1 MPESVSSPCRP
12 RWLAKSTRS
21 CSTTPAPAVTRGPS
35 ETSVPSVKRRTRPR
49 NPWSETIRL
58 VPPPVTI
65 TGVPLARAAAT
76 AAMKACSSRVSAN
89 RSAGPPIPN
98 RVKRASGVRAETVKL
113 GISAR
118 RTCVSSVVGITLII
132 GEAYFVRSAFPG
144 FPAEGLAFFAAL
156 QRHNRREWFQPRKAI
171 FEEKLKQPMR
181 ELVGAVNSAMRS
193 FAPDYVTDPDKA
205 IYRIYRDT
213 RFSKD
218 KTPYKDHIAASFS
231 RRGDKAGA
239 GFYFAVSHKE
249 VGIGGGLYM
258 PEPEALLAIRQHLA
272 ERHEE
277 FRKIAGARAVR
288 QLFVEVQGEKLT
300 RVPKGYPCDHP
311 AADLLRLKQY
321 LLYVEM
327 PPDLAATPAV
337 YTEVVKH
344 FRAMTPFVE
353 FLNAPLRGQ
362 RQ

>member
-1 MPESVSSPCRP
+1 M
-12 RWLAKSTRS
+12 
-21 CSTTPAPAVTRGPS
+21 
-35 ETSVPSVKRRTRPR
+35 
-49 NPWSETIRL
+49 
-58 VPPPVTI
+58 
-65 TGVPLARAAAT
+65 
-76 AAMKACSSRVSAN
+76 
-89 RSAGPPIPN
+89 
-98 RVKRASGVRAETVKL
+98 
-113 GISAR
+113 
-118 RTCVSSVVGITLII
+118 
-132 GEAYFVRSAFPG
+132 VRSGFPG

-181 ELVGAVNSAMRS
+181 ELVGAVNTAMRR
-193 FAPDYVTDPDKA
+193 FAPEYATDPDNA

-249 VGIGGGLYM
+249 VAIGGGLYM
-258 PEPEALLAIRQHLA
+258 PEAEALLAIRQHLA

-288 QLFVEVQGEKLT
+288 RLFVEVQGEQLT
-300 RVPKGYPCDHP
+300 RVPKGYCSDHP

-321 LLYVEM
+321 LLYVEL
-327 PPDLAATPAV
+327 PPELATTPAI
-337 YTEVVKH
+337 YTEVVEH

-353 FLNAPLRGQ
+353 FLNAPLRGKRREAQ
-362 RQ
+362 PDF

>member
-1 MPESVSSPCRP
+1 MRSV
-12 RWLAKSTRS
+12 
-21 CSTTPAPAVTRGPS
+21 
-35 ETSVPSVKRRTRPR
+35 
-49 NPWSETIRL
+49 
-58 VPPPVTI
+58 
-65 TGVPLARAAAT
+65 
-76 AAMKACSSRVSAN
+76 
-89 RSAGPPIPN
+89 
-98 RVKRASGVRAETVKL
+98 
-113 GISAR
+113 
-118 RTCVSSVVGITLII
+118 
-132 GEAYFVRSAFPG
+132 FPG

-156 QRHNRREWFQPRKAI
+156 QRHNRREWFQPRKAT

-181 ELVGAVNSAMRS
+181 ELVGAVNSAMRR

-231 RRGDKAGA
+231 RRGDKGGA

-249 VGIGGGLYM
+249 VAIGGGLYM
-258 PEPEALLAIRQHLA
+258 PEPETLAAIRRHLA

-277 FRKIAGARAVR
+277 FRKIARARAVR
-288 QLFVEVQGEKLT
+288 QLFVEVQGEQLT

-321 LLYVEM
+321 LLYVE
-327 PPDLAATPAV
+327 LAPELATTPAI

-353 FLNAPLRGQ
+353 FLNAPLRGK
-362 RQ
+362 RREAPLDF